1 MIAYCPTSYFRAP
14 AALSPLRCPSTGEPL
29 EYTELPAFDASS
41 IDPKQPGHWRY
52 AAMLPVVAEG
62 QTRIS
67 LGEGWTPLI
76 EDTWSDI
83 PVHWK
88 LDALMPSG
96 SYKDRGFSVLINW
109 LVGLGATVA
118 MEDSSGNAG
127 ASLACYAARAGI
139 HACIYVPEN
148 APAPK
153 KAQVAVYGAELVEVP
168 GPRSAATDAVV
179 AATRLNKGTK
189 YASHALH
196 PAYLLGQ
203 MTSAWEIWEQLNGS
217 VPDWFVA
224 PVGQGGLLLGAW
236 RGFQRLHAAGL
247 IDKLPRL
254 VAVQIVPYTPIYDAF
269 HAGLKRVEI
278 VCPQFEQV
286 SADGV
291 AIIKPNRSVTVL
303 EALRQSEGTAIAVS
317 DKNVLAARD
326 RLAERGLFVEPTS
339 ATVAAALHK
348 LKPHIQPGETVVAM
362 LTGHGLKRP
371 PNT

>member
-1 MIAYCPTSYFRAP
+1 
-14 AALSPLRCPSTGEPL
+14 LRCPSTGEPL
-29 EYTELPAFDASS
+29 EYTDLPPFDAGA
-41 IDPKQPGHWRY
+41 IDPAQQGLWRY
-52 AAMLPVVAEG
+52 AAMLPVVAAG

-76 EDTWSDI
+76 PDTWGGV

-88 LDALMPSG
+88 LDSLMPSG
-96 SYKDRGFSVLINW
+96 SYKDRGFSVLVNW
-109 LVGLGATVA
+109 LVGLNASIAV
-118 MEDSSGNAG
+118 EDSSGNAG
-127 ASLACYAARAGI
+127 ASLACYAARAEL
-139 HACIYVPEN
+139 HACIYVPES

-168 GPRSAATDAVV
+168 GPRSAATDAAV

-203 MTSAWEIWEQLNGS
+203 MTSAWEIWEQLGGTA
-217 VPDWFVA
+217 PDWFIA

-236 RGFQRLHAAGL
+236 RGFQQLHAADL
-247 IDKLPRL
+247 IDKLPRM
-254 VAVQIVPYTPIYDAF
+254 VAVQVVPYTAIYDAF

-278 VCPQFEQV
+278 VCPQFEPV

-303 EALRQSEGTAIAVS
+303 EALRHSRGTAIAVS
-317 DKNVLAARD
+317 DKAVLTARD
-326 RLAERGLFVEPTS
+326 RLAEQGLFVEPTS

-348 LKPHIQPGETVVAM
+348 LKAQIRPGETVVAM

-371 PNT
+371 PDP